1 MVAVVNGYVCFTG
14 CDAEKAKQGKDPN
27 AKPGDE
33 FDPEK
38 KKDGLNGQPATI
50 LDGALKELQDAVDP
64 AKQSDPSN
72 PNSGQSPPGNPTSF
86 SSSSNV
92 DLYA

>member
-1 MVAVVNGYVCFTG
+1 MVAVVNGYTCFTT

-38 KKDGLNGQPATI
+38 KKDGLNGRPATI
-50 LDGALKELQDAVDP
+50 LGGALKDLKDAVDP

-72 PNSGQSPPGNPTSF
+72 PASGGSPPGDTP
-86 SSSSNV
+86 SSSRV
-92 DLYA
+92 DVLA